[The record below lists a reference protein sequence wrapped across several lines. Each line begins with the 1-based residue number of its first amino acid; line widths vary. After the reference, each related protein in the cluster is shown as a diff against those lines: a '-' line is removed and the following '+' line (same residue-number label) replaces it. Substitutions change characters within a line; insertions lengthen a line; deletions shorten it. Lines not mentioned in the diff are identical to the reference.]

1 MSPVRMRFREVRR
14 EAARNLASGTSRA
27 LLLATLVATVSGT
40 LAALDTQ
47 SMTGELAAAAD
58 FRDRGGSI
66 TILQL
71 AGSIDG
77 RVCDAL
83 GDLDGVRA
91 AGALSEQEAPLILA
105 GIPQNPVTSFIS
117 SAGFATMLPES
128 TGQQHAGL
136 ILPTELSEA
145 LGLDVGDPIYTASGP
160 TVLGGTYTYPDDG
173 RPRGMGY
180 AAIAPAPAEA
190 LFDQCWIDAFPV
202 TQATLDMLYTA
213 VSANAPEAD
222 EGPQVTQHNST
233 LGVASDPSD
242 TYVARSTAMFPLAGF
257 VVSVLVGLGAVWMRR
272 IEIASALHS
281 GVRKLDEVGTLLLET
296 CAWSL
301 TGALITM
308 PVIAILTQSLAV
320 NDHLPVVLTAA
331 LTPALS
337 VSGAI
342 LGTLTAAL
350 LVREQKLFAYFKG
363 RS

>member
-27 LLLATLVATVSGT
+27 LLLAMLLATASGT

-47 SMTGELAAAAD
+47 SMTGELAAAAE
-58 FRDRGGSI
+58 FRERGGSI

-83 GDLDGVRA
+83 GELDGVRA

-136 ILPTELSEA
+136 ILPAELSET
-145 LGLDVGDPIYTASGP
+145 LGLDVGDPIHTASGP
-160 TVLGGTYTYPDDG
+160 TVLGGTYAYPDDG

-180 AAIAPAPAEA
+180 AAIAPGPAET
-190 LFDQCWIDAFPV
+190 LFDQCWVDAFPV

-213 VSANAPEAD
+213 VSADAPQSDDSPEL
-222 EGPQVTQHNST
+222 TQHNAT
-233 LGVASDPSD
+233 LGVAADPSQ
-242 TYVARSTAMFPLAGF
+242 TYAARSTAMFPVAAF
-257 VVSVLVGLGAVWMRR
+257 VVSLLVGVTAVWMRR

-281 GVRKLDEVGTLLLET
+281 GVRKADELSTLLLEAF
-296 CAWSL
+296 AWSMA
-301 TGALITM
+301 GALTTI
-308 PVIAILTQSLAV
+308 PIIAILTQSLAA
-320 NDHLPVVLTAA
+320 NDHLPVVLAAA

-350 LVREQKLFAYFKG
+350 LIREQRLFVYFKG